1 MSLEATHDFSIQDLL
16 RLLNERL
23 VSECIRMQEISPSQ
37 AGSLESEVSTHRPI
51 LVPIDV
57 AVSLTPVGCIDRQ
70 SRN

>member
-1 MSLEATHDFSIQDLL
+1 MSLEAVRDLSIQDLL
-16 RLLNERL
+16 RLLNEKL
-23 VSECIRMQEISPSQ
+23 GLECTRIREISPSQ
-37 AGSLESEVSTHRPI
+37 AASLESEVSTRRQI